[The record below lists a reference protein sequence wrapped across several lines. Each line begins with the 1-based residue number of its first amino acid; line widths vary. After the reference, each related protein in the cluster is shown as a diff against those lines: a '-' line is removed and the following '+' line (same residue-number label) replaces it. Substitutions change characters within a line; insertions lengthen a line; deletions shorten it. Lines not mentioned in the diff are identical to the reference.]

1 MRTTNGLG
9 MLAAVALL
17 MAGCASSG
25 THSGA
30 PRSASDD
37 SMGAPSESIPGDT
50 AAAMPNCDGLE
61 TETVS
66 YMTDDGIRVEQQGVR
81 GADGVFIL
89 HGSTT
94 HWWKNGQK
102 KLEIHHRCGVKHGTK
117 KAFFPNGDKWNEG
130 GYVDGKGDGTW
141 REWYNNGHKS
151 QEFTM
156 DHGAWNG
163 VQRGW
168 HSNGVQR
175 LEVDWVAGRRQGLM
189 RIWDEQGTLRR
200 TVEFVDGDIQPSP
213 LTVFGV
219 ADLP

>member
-1 MRTTNGLG
+1 LPANRFARTEIALG
-9 MLAAVALL
+9 ILTAASLL
-17 MAGCASSG
+17 MAGCASPG
-25 THSGA
+25 TRTGA
-30 PRSASDD
+30 PQAAHDD
-37 SMGAPSESIPGDT
+37 MKAGEN
-50 AAAMPNCDGLE
+50 AAALPNCDGLE

-66 YMTDDGIRVEQQGVR
+66 HVTDDGIRVEQQGVR
-81 GADGVFIL
+81 GADGVLIL
-89 HGSTT
+89 HGVTT

-102 KLEIHHRCGVKHGTK
+102 KLELHHRCGVKHGSK

-130 GYVDGKGDGTW
+130 GYVDGKGDGAW

-189 RIWDEQGTLRR
+189 QIWDEQGTLRR